1 MSLMFNKKMLLDC
14 INEVINEGVEGINLS
29 TDNFD
34 NMTVSKAAEVAKK
47 IASQNSGVNVTLNGT
62 TINSDDNANEK
73 AQDIIDSAKKIS
85 SGSISEG
92 FKCYTKKEI
101 NEMRLKYLKENAICV
116 SKKDLK

>member
-85 SGSISEG
+85 NGSISEG

-101 NEMRLKYLKENAICV
+101 NEMRLKYLKENSICV
-116 SKKDLK
+116 SKEDLK